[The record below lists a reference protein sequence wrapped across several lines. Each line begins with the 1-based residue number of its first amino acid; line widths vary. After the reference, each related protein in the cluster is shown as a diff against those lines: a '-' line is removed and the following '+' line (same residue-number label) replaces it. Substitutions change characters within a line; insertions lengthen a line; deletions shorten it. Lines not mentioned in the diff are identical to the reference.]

1 MILDELVDVTKIRL
15 EKSKARTAPEYVRRC
30 AEIIAGKQGDSAF
43 PFKKA
48 LAKSELSFICEV
60 KKASPSKGVI
70 AEDFPF
76 PDIALSYEKAG
87 ADAVSVLTEP
97 DYFKGSDNFLMLI
110 SKIISTPCLRKDFI
124 IDEYMVYEAKNLGA
138 SAVLL
143 ICSILS
149 DSQLKEYLELAHSLG
164 MSALVETHSID
175 EAERAVNAGA
185 EIIGI
190 NNRDLRTFKVDLNT
204 TKAVAE
210 AVPEG
215 KILVSESGIHSAE
228 DIAFVRR
235 AGADAVL
242 IGEAFMR
249 SDNKTELLDSFK
261 TAVCS

>member
-1 MILDELVDVTKIRL
+1 
-15 EKSKARTAPEYVRRC
+15 
-30 AEIIAGKQGDSAF
+30 
-43 PFKKA
+43 
-48 LAKSELSFICEV
+48 
-60 KKASPSKGVI
+60 
-70 AEDFPF
+70 
-76 PDIALSYEKAG
+76 
-87 ADAVSVLTEP
+87 
-97 DYFKGSDNFLMLI
+97 
-110 SKIISTPCLRKDFI
+110 
-124 IDEYMVYEAKNLGA
+124 
-138 SAVLL
+138 
-143 ICSILS
+143 
-149 DSQLKEYLELAHSLG
+149 

-249 SDNKTELLDSFK
+249 SDNKTELLDSFR